1 MDEYFLK
8 HDLDDDIEWHLK
20 GFDANLRH
28 RELIGKI
35 NCFRYL
41 YIEISTITQEELYE
55 FRDGKREDP
64 LRILQFHFDS
74 VIYECNILQINCL
87 LSGYIGALRSSRW
100 LMEASLGAFS
110 AIVSPKTLNDKITSS
125 SMTIEDY
132 VTCLEE
138 YDKRNKP
145 LGRKDLLQCI
155 RLPKT
160 EENRIDCLYH
170 SLSKQIH
177 CSPSTFLRPTKEN
190 FHTRLQYDPKQLE
203 QTFEQIL
210 QVFDFCLYV
219 DLKTLSEVLKHD
231 KPFSLLQN
239 ILRNYFHI
247 SKKTDSKKQFLFSQ
261 YDLPLTWGWLKQ
273 QTK

>member
-1 MDEYFLK
+1 MDEYFLRQ
-8 HDLDDDIEWHLK
+8 DLDDDIDWHLK

-41 YIEISTITQEELYE
+41 YIEISTMTQEELYE

-64 LRILQFHFDS
+64 LHIVQFHFDS

-100 LMEASLGAFS
+100 LMEASLGTFS
-110 AIVSPKTLNDKITSS
+110 ALVSPKTLNDKITSS
-125 SMTIEDY
+125 SMTIDDY
-132 VTCLEE
+132 VACLDE
-138 YDKRNKP
+138 YDKHNKP
-145 LGRKDLLQCI
+145 LRRKDLLQCI
-155 RLPKT
+155 RLPKK
-160 EENRIDCLYH
+160 EEHRIDCLYH

-177 CSPSTFLRPTKEN
+177 FSPSTFLRPTKAN
-190 FHTRLQYDPKQLE
+190 FHTRLQYDSKQLE

-231 KPFSLLQN
+231 KKLFSLL
-239 ILRNYFHI
+239 RNSVRDYFHI
-247 SKKTDSKKQFLFSQ
+247 SKKKDSKKQLLFSQ
-261 YDLPLTWGWLKQ
+261 YDLPLTWKWLKQ
-273 QTK
+273 